1 MPLSD
6 DQLRQIDAIRNENL
20 AGDVGLSLYSATQQ
34 NPDEAARN
42 QKLAADVGLPVDT
55 VGRNYPEVSAQA
67 HRNSF
72 DIDKLVSDS
81 PVTAQ
86 YLSNPDNAAVSHDDI
101 DTLTGIESVMKEDR
115 GFIDN
120 TTRGV
125 ISRTNKLIG
134 DLMEFGGTVA
144 DDLRKVM
151 PIDPGI
157 KIGEDGISWSWDLG
171 EEGLPSAL
179 TVMGQYVSEGEAF
192 RVGYKPDF
200 TWEKLKGDVTPTN
213 LAGYI
218 IEQGVQSLPDMAATI
233 AVLPAYIA
241 SRTQDIA
248 EKRAANDVR
257 TDVTTG
263 DLVDSVVT
271 ATLVSLMER
280 LAAKVVL
287 TPGGF
292 TTATG
297 AAKAVG
303 AAVVTEAGTEF
314 VQEGTEYFGETIGTR
329 KELSG
334 WEALDRA
341 VAGAVVGG
349 PMGGIIRSTTAP
361 FDLYRNRAMKNAEVL
376 VRSTMEQA
384 NIDNMITLA
393 QSSKTSQRA
402 QDQFKSFLSA
412 AGKDR
417 AVYIPASEIQSLIE
431 QGVELPA
438 WITSQAT
445 NPDVDI
451 TIPMDRFATEIA
463 VNPELTATLRPH
475 IKWSSESMTSTEMA
489 ENGESAMQ
497 ALIKRANEDKAVRAE
512 SDRIYDLVKDQII
525 ATGRQGEQTAKWS
538 AAIIPA
544 YVSVLAQRTGK
555 TPTEIYEMM
564 NFRID
569 KMVEGEP
576 TVAQILS
583 QAADEGYEGTSIGE
597 AAEWSAAV
605 AKGLDM
611 SREGRMA
618 RAAEQ
623 GFDVEQIWYHGTT
636 HQFSAFAP
644 MTYLTSS
651 AEEASAYGMQGLRA
665 RMNRQPTLDR
675 YKTFTF
681 TDVGQK
687 LPYYGIIDD
696 AKEDYGDGTYITDEG
711 VVKIEDRITY
721 YADNVVADYDSIEY
735 DPAIG
740 NYSGGLK
747 VDPDAAKQFFDA
759 KIADINEFYDSQ
771 TNDSIGESN
780 QVLPVVIKDGEYKK
794 VDALTANLLG
804 ARLNVDNEQLL
815 EKLEKLQADIN
826 QWISEG
832 YVGIETI
839 SDDGLMLQGVE
850 IPQRIVFNPSNIR
863 SVNAAFDP
871 DSTESANLL
880 AQDALRREVIN
891 IPGRGEIEFGPNEK
905 ARDIARSLGA
915 TLIDEYVPVLRQFA
929 ERIANEFQIMKH
941 NPNDPEV
948 KAAYDAMIKE
958 TMEQYKAI
966 IAATGLEIHFIKG
979 ENPYEATPRLAIL
992 DIVENNRFYVYSTKD
1007 GFGSGPE
1014 QYPGNPLLAETDVMI
1029 DGEPALANDIFR
1041 IVHDYFGHTM
1051 NGVGFRAGG
1060 EENAWQAH
1068 AGMYSRLARRA
1079 MTTETRG
1086 QNSWVNYGP
1095 HGDFN
1100 RTASGADTIYADQK
1114 IGLLP
1119 VWVSEEYYAGETRQY
1134 PESRVGSSG
1143 ELLSPPVENGRI
1155 ELTHFSRTPD
1165 ITRLDPGYYGSNYA
1179 GAEKYRQSQ
1188 PDWLDRT
1195 YYGIKP
1201 GFSGGYK
1208 RESRTGGIQYTTS
1221 VDARLVY
1228 DYDAN
1233 PDNLPR
1239 TSPNSYEKAIRDA
1252 GYVGYWTNHPSLGL
1266 VAASFD
1272 PLYTDK
1278 QQSGVLYQSKS
1289 FRKGTRNLSRYGI
1302 QPGETHK
1309 TRDVAAALEAWARD
1323 KFGTIA
1329 RDDRSPGARD
1339 KIAGWMAEEVLYEM
1353 EHPEKSGVGWYSEK
1367 FQRALNTFGK
1377 VFPELLTDPNR
1388 RDLLTA
1394 LIGIT
1399 SDGLKVVPNFRMAI
1413 DIYANFR
1420 KTGKF
1425 TTEIGHAREAS
1436 ITNNIQK
1443 IQHLYDTMGEQ
1454 GMHDYLMQEATVGEL
1469 KKIAKESG
1477 LKFKSDYKV
1486 DVRLPMAAVI
1496 FGPKLGAFYANLMG
1510 AHGYLTMDRW
1520 WSRSFNRYRGSLVM
1534 APTPVSL
1541 DNFRKLIN
1549 DPTLTDDQVLS
1560 AVVEPHN
1567 NLEARGFKTRLA
1579 VLVGRSEP
1587 KDTVGKAKW
1596 MAEAKAKAGD
1606 NEFSILLHEHNVER
1620 TANTIYKMAFEN
1632 IEDAPFNAGDRSF
1645 MLDSVN
1651 AAQKKLKRRGLD
1663 VSIADI
1669 QAILWY
1675 YEKRLYGDLGARQT
1689 ADVSYE
1695 EAATRVAS
1703 ELDATGERIVPLSEI
1718 TDSEDSGDVS
1728 PGEDTETI
1736 AADEPQQPLTLNQAQ
1751 RNSIGL
1757 YSSLETAIEKLKIQG
1772 WKNEDDTVTGAQLI
1786 EKLQPGKT
1794 EGVKAEEVEWT
1805 GLVDFLEAGDRFTRG
1820 QVLDFVRANGVQVEE
1835 VIADQDVQPVTD
1847 LQWDDEVLADSGMY
1861 EGDTDYY
1868 IDTAADWFDFYNW
1881 LKNNTDD
1888 FLDNIID
1895 PTIHDQVRSLIE
1907 VGDLDELQLV
1917 MERAGL
1923 NYQRTLNAAAESDIE
1938 IEALERARQFYMED
1952 PVTLYTTTTP
1962 TGNSIEIEGSDAT
1975 GYSLRIDGDFIGEP
1989 ASYNTFNDAD
1999 TDALDVALNRGLMS
2013 DQTAANVTRFGDD
2026 RYNMAGRYT
2035 NYRELKLTLPGLTG
2049 DAFVKGEHF
2058 EDPNIVAFLRVDD
2071 RKGEIPFYAADVT
2084 DEMVAGD
2091 TIPDEFYFDK
2101 LGMSWGEY
2109 KRSADV
2115 SEVRVK
2121 TTEETWSKMP
2131 LAQRKEMY
2139 KTAPLIPG
2147 ELYFIE
2153 ELQSDWHQQGRQKG
2167 YQDVDE
2173 NVDIDALMIE
2183 RDALF
2188 NERDELRKKR
2198 EAASTEALATVPGIV
2213 DGEPLMFDGQQ
2224 LTAAKWRAMT
2234 EGLFNNPELDFQR
2247 PEMAAY
2253 ISEKMREFNLFE
2265 LHNQVKAL
2273 DAQARSIAAQIT
2285 GDTDQ
2290 VPNAPFKG
2298 DAWLQLGMKRAIAD
2312 AIDRGADQLAW
2323 SDAEVLV
2330 DRWGDHYRQLYMTQ
2344 YNDKMPSIVKKLTG
2358 QQPRHLDRSG
2368 NPVAVELKMLRNDKQ
2383 IEAQLAD
2390 TGEIFART
2398 YTVDE
2403 DGARVRGSTS
2413 KPERIEDIAELE
2425 SFKGSGDNRL
2435 EVFSHNPTEQEQG
2448 VWVIDI
2454 TPELK
2459 ARFESQSTL
2468 FQEPEAPRGQIEI
2481 LNNERII
2488 RLGKASDLSTFL
2500 HEAGHLFLEVE
2511 KQLEAEGFVN
2521 EDTQA
2526 ILDFVGANSLAE
2538 ITAETP
2544 EGVEMHEKFARAF
2557 EAYLREGKAP
2567 SLSLRNAFAR
2577 IKEWMMRLYQ
2587 SADDLDV
2594 ELDDSIRGVFDRMLA
2609 TETEIK
2615 EAMSNPAYDQY
2626 FKSKEQ
2632 AGMTDAEWADYQK
2645 RVQARK
2651 DKATTTVDAK
2661 LMKEYTSRYTKEWDE
2676 ERKVLIEDEIERLSK
2691 LPVYSMLNDLPAAP
2705 MDYDMVIAAL
2715 GGGKLPGKLI
2725 GKARKVDGIDP
2736 AEYAEV
2742 YGFDTVASMLAE
2754 IQAAPALKKAAFDA
2768 AQARMIEMH
2777 GDILND
2783 GTIEAEVREALHN
2796 DEQAEVLLAELKAL
2810 RPSNRPVINRDYLK
2824 AEAKRLISTMKY
2836 GEIKPN
2842 KFYQAEIKAAK
2853 RAATAEGTAAVYD
2866 AKVQQLVNHYL
2877 YREAVDT
2884 RQQMERDRRYVKR
2897 AQTRKY
2903 DNKIVDA
2910 AYIANIKVLANM
2922 YDFRTE
2928 QLRRDQIDSLLNWYD
2943 AQLSN
2948 ENSLADLQ
2956 LLDPV
2961 LILAVKARRD
2971 GQFQQFKPPTF
2982 DDLTASQLAGVA
2994 DMLKHLRFVGGQNAD
3009 QQTNEIAALRNALT
3023 ESIVQHGGRDVKDPE
3038 TPGRKPAGSDR
3049 FQHLINKLPSLLNL
3063 LRKLDGFEFGPAQE
3077 IIYRLVEDMTNTRLD
3092 LGVKL
3097 YEKFKEEMDGIHNIG
3112 LVGTDWSTDIRKK
3125 FGTNVPGEFSIRT
3138 DAGRTA
3144 TMNSEELF
3152 MLAVYWGTESSREAI
3167 REGHGFSDNDVRRLL
3182 SNLTKDQLKFVNAT
3196 WRVNESVWP
3205 DLSGASIKR
3214 FGTSPEKLDATPF
3227 EVNGVQMTGGHMR
3240 LFYNTLEMEL
3250 KEAQGAGESYATIVP
3265 SKAGSLHERI
3275 GSGGRPVLLDKNSIT
3290 RALDESIHFIAFAEG
3305 SQTIRRLINAKDVQA
3320 VIQQKHG
3327 DGYHKALIEQ
3337 LDNLLRN
3344 KQATEAYPGLSK
3356 LFNLTRKAAT
3366 ARHLM
3371 FSVRNTVQQIGSL
3384 PIAASEVGTVNLFNA
3399 MAKFTTDYGA
3409 SRDFVLERSAFMR
3422 NRTSLVNRE
3431 ANEFLKNAIIATK
3444 FQNTWQK
3451 FVDAGFTPQTVV
3463 DAGIAFPTW
3472 MAKYEQAIAAH
3483 GDERRAQGE
3492 ADAAVAESVGSGADI
3507 HLGGAFNSNTTE
3519 FARTMTLFGSWFNA
3533 YYNRMYRD
3541 TKGFNEWTPASF
3553 ATLVTAP
3560 MMSALLSAVVIMD
3573 FPDDDS
3579 DEEYWAWALKRY
3591 GSFMA
3596 GTVPILRDV
3605 VGFGLTGFSPK
3616 TVLAGAQEG
3625 PARLGQEVEAF
3636 LEGRQ
3641 TGLKTASDVA
3651 KVVTTVVP
3659 VPGSGQITRV
3669 LDYVD
3674 SYYAGKEGEF
3684 SAYQALTEGPNRN
3697 K

>member
-1 MPLSD
+1 VENWNAMMVDALGSNDIPLPPYNFINNLNGTGSVD
-6 DQLRQIDAIRNENL
+6 LLKTLSPGQIADADHGF
-20 AGDVGLSLYSATQQ
+20 A
-34 NPDEAARN
+34 
-42 QKLAADVGLPVDT
+42 
-55 VGRNYPEVSAQA
+55 
-67 HRNSF
+67 
-72 DIDKLVSDS
+72 
-81 PVTAQ
+81 
-86 YLSNPDNAAVSHDDI
+86 NAALFREDYINGRISIEDTGRLFLWSFLSRGVSPY
-101 DTLTGIESVMKEDR
+101 TQESL
-115 GFIDN
+115 FIDSFY
-120 TTRGV
+120 G
-125 ISRTNKLIG
+125 
-134 DLMEFGGTVA
+134 
-144 DDLRKVM
+144 
-151 PIDPGI
+151 IDEWI
-157 KIGEDGISWSWDLG
+157 
-171 EEGLPSAL
+171 
-179 TVMGQYVSEGEAF
+179 
-192 RVGYKPDF
+192 
-200 TWEKLKGDVTPTN
+200 
-213 LAGYI
+213 
-218 IEQGVQSLPDMAATI
+218 
-233 AVLPAYIA
+233 
-241 SRTQDIA
+241 
-248 EKRAANDVR
+248 RAA
-257 TDVTTG
+257 
-263 DLVDSVVT
+263 VDGTLESRMDEYLAWT
-271 ATLVSLMER
+271 A
-280 LAAKVVL
+280 
-287 TPGGF
+287 
-292 TTATG
+292 
-297 AAKAVG
+297 
-303 AAVVTEAGTEF
+303 
-314 VQEGTEYFGETIGTR
+314 
-329 KELSG
+329 
-334 WEALDRA
+334 
-341 VAGAVVGG
+341 
-349 PMGGIIRSTTAP
+349 TTAP
-361 FDLYRNRAMKNAEVL
+361 KGSGQPGAGATHNLNAFGKTFLLKMSENSGDGRSRLQVLHDMMSDKNTTGKEVRRKFL
-376 VRSTMEQA
+376 EMGEGVG
-384 NIDNMITLA
+384 IDNKVVSFTLLVA
-393 QSSKTSQRA
+393 GYEDVMVLDRVQIRELWNDGRFDGVNLYDGYKEDGKPVAGSSFAPLTMGARGLLIYEAIEMGLQAK
-402 QDQFKSFLSA
+402 
-412 AGKDR
+412 
-417 AVYIPASEIQSLIE
+417 IE
-431 QGVELPA
+431 QMYTDVGR
-438 WITSQAT
+438 
-445 NPDVDI
+445 PDAGSVGRYHWETWVASSNQEASHG
-451 TIPMDRFATEIA
+451 TIDA
-463 VNPELTATLRPH
+463 
-475 IKWSSESMTSTEMA
+475 
-489 ENGESAMQ
+489 
-497 ALIKRANEDKAVRAE
+497 
-512 SDRIYDLVKDQII
+512 
-525 ATGRQGEQTAKWS
+525 
-538 AAIIPA
+538 
-544 YVSVLAQRTGK
+544 
-555 TPTEIYEMM
+555 
-564 NFRID
+564 
-569 KMVEGEP
+569 
-576 TVAQILS
+576 ILS
-583 QAADEGYEGTSIGE
+583 QARG
-597 AAEWSAAV
+597 
-605 AKGLDM
+605 
-611 SREGRMA
+611 
-618 RAAEQ
+618 
-623 GFDVEQIWYHGTT
+623 
-636 HQFSAFAP
+636 
-644 MTYLTSS
+644 
-651 AEEASAYGMQGLRA
+651 
-665 RMNRQPTLDR
+665 
-675 YKTFTF
+675 
-681 TDVGQK
+681 
-687 LPYYGIIDD
+687 
-696 AKEDYGDGTYITDEG
+696 
-711 VVKIEDRITY
+711 
-721 YADNVVADYDSIEY
+721 
-735 DPAIG
+735 
-740 NYSGGLK
+740 
-747 VDPDAAKQFFDA
+747 
-759 KIADINEFYDSQ
+759 
-771 TNDSIGESN
+771 
-780 QVLPVVIKDGEYKK
+780 
-794 VDALTANLLG
+794 
-804 ARLNVDNEQLL
+804 
-815 EKLEKLQADIN
+815 
-826 QWISEG
+826 
-832 YVGIETI
+832 
-839 SDDGLMLQGVE
+839 
-850 IPQRIVFNPSNIR
+850 
-863 SVNAAFDP
+863 
-871 DSTESANLL
+871 ST
-880 AQDALRREVIN
+880 
-891 IPGRGEIEFGPNEK
+891 
-905 ARDIARSLGA
+905 
-915 TLIDEYVPVLRQFA
+915 
-929 ERIANEFQIMKH
+929 
-941 NPNDPEV
+941 
-948 KAAYDAMIKE
+948 
-958 TMEQYKAI
+958 
-966 IAATGLEIHFIKG
+966 
-979 ENPYEATPRLAIL
+979 
-992 DIVENNRFYVYSTKD
+992 
-1007 GFGSGPE
+1007 
-1014 QYPGNPLLAETDVMI
+1014 
-1029 DGEPALANDIFR
+1029 
-1041 IVHDYFGHTM
+1041 
-1051 NGVGFRAGG
+1051 
-1060 EENAWQAH
+1060 
-1068 AGMYSRLARRA
+1068 
-1079 MTTETRG
+1079 
-1086 QNSWVNYGP
+1086 
-1095 HGDFN
+1095 
-1100 RTASGADTIYADQK
+1100 
-1114 IGLLP
+1114 
-1119 VWVSEEYYAGETRQY
+1119 
-1134 PESRVGSSG
+1134 
-1143 ELLSPPVENGRI
+1143 
-1155 ELTHFSRTPD
+1155 
-1165 ITRLDPGYYGSNYA
+1165 
-1179 GAEKYRQSQ
+1179 
-1188 PDWLDRT
+1188 
-1195 YYGIKP
+1195 
-1201 GFSGGYK
+1201 
-1208 RESRTGGIQYTTS
+1208 
-1221 VDARLVY
+1221 
-1228 DYDAN
+1228 
-1233 PDNLPR
+1233 
-1239 TSPNSYEKAIRDA
+1239 
-1252 GYVGYWTNHPSLGL
+1252 
-1266 VAASFD
+1266 
-1272 PLYTDK
+1272 
-1278 QQSGVLYQSKS
+1278 
-1289 FRKGTRNLSRYGI
+1289 
-1302 QPGETHK
+1302 
-1309 TRDVAAALEAWARD
+1309 AALEGVTA
-1323 KFGTIA
+1323 KEGEYGTYA
-1329 RDDRSPGARD
+1329 YGARYGRD
-1339 KIAGWMAEEVLYEM
+1339 GNGVPYFLYSVPGQADYIFTVPQFRKFLDGIKVKDNGIIPSGFKVTQSGNEPWFMRPEVNIDN
-1353 EHPEKSGVGWYSEK
+1353 
-1367 FQRALNTFGK
+1367 LNTLAATIGARYEPDTISAEDAGAGQDTP
-1377 VFPELLTDPNR
+1377 VTNRLATDQPGTTG
-1388 RDLLTA
+1388 TA
-1394 LIGIT
+1394 
-1399 SDGLKVVPNFRMAI
+1399 
-1413 DIYANFR
+1413 
-1420 KTGKF
+1420 TGK
-1425 TTEIGHAREAS
+1425 
-1436 ITNNIQK
+1436 
-1443 IQHLYDTMGEQ
+1443 
-1454 GMHDYLMQEATVGEL
+1454 
-1469 KKIAKESG
+1469 
-1477 LKFKSDYKV
+1477 
-1486 DVRLPMAAVI
+1486 
-1496 FGPKLGAFYANLMG
+1496 
-1510 AHGYLTMDRW
+1510 
-1520 WSRSFNRYRGSLVM
+1520 
-1534 APTPVSL
+1534 
-1541 DNFRKLIN
+1541 
-1549 DPTLTDDQVLS
+1549 
-1560 AVVEPHN
+1560 
-1567 NLEARGFKTRLA
+1567 
-1579 VLVGRSEP
+1579 
-1587 KDTVGKAKW
+1587 
-1596 MAEAKAKAGD
+1596 
-1606 NEFSILLHEHNVER
+1606 
-1620 TANTIYKMAFEN
+1620 
-1632 IEDAPFNAGDRSF
+1632 
-1645 MLDSVN
+1645 
-1651 AAQKKLKRRGLD
+1651 
-1663 VSIADI
+1663 
-1669 QAILWY
+1669 
-1675 YEKRLYGDLGARQT
+1675 
-1689 ADVSYE
+1689 
-1695 EAATRVAS
+1695 
-1703 ELDATGERIVPLSEI
+1703 
-1718 TDSEDSGDVS
+1718 
-1728 PGEDTETI
+1728 
-1736 AADEPQQPLTLNQAQ
+1736 LTLNQAQ

-1847 LQWDDEVLADSGMY
+1847 LQWDDEVLDDSGMY

-1999 TDALDVALNRGLMS
+1999 TDALDVALNRGLMGT
-2013 DQTAANVTRFGDD
+2013 QTGTEIPRFGG
-2026 RYNMAGRYT
+2026 REYNMAGRYT

-2071 RKGEIPFYAADVT
+2071 RKGQPLEAEPVS
-2084 DEMVAGD
+2084 DELVASD
-2091 TIPDEFYFDK
+2091 AVPDELYFQAQ
-2101 LGMSWGEY
+2101 GFTWGEY
-2109 KRSADV
+2109 KASPDADQARID
-2115 SEVRVK
+2115 RV
-2121 TTEETWSKMP
+2121 EASWRGMSIE
-2131 LAQRKEMY
+2131 ARKDMY
-2139 KTAPLIPG
+2139 RTGPTIAPSI
-2147 ELYFIE
+2147 YFIE
-2153 ELQSDWHQQGRQKG
+2153 ELQSDWHQQGREFG
-2167 YQDVDE
+2167 YVGVEPDL
-2173 NVDIDALMIE
+2173 DIDALMRE
-2183 RDALF
+2183 R
-2188 NERDELRKKR
+2188 E
-2198 EAASTEALATVPGIV
+2198 SLATEMV
-2213 DGEPLMFDGQQ
+2213 
-2224 LTAAKWRAMT
+2224 TAAKEFDKLYFATFDQFIQNPPMFNGEQLTYSKWKTMSQ
-2234 EGLFNNPELDFQR
+2234 GLFNDPSLDFGR
-2247 PEMAAY
+2247 PEMASFIVDAMESAGLFDSY
-2253 ISEKMREFNLFE
+2253 NALNDLRE
-2265 LHNQVKAL
+2265 QIVAL
-2273 DAQARSIAAQIT
+2273 DQQIT
-2285 GDTDQ
+2285 GEAAPQ
-2290 VPNAPFKG
+2290 AVPDAPYKG
-2298 DAWLQLGMKRAIAD
+2298 DAWLTLALKRAVLD
-2312 AIDRGADQLAW
+2312 AVDRGSDQLAW
-2323 SDAEVLV
+2323 SDSQVLV
-2330 DRWGDHYRQLYMTQ
+2330 ERWSEEYRTLYMTQ
-2344 YNDKMPSIVKKLTG
+2344 YNDKMPSIIKKLTG
-2358 QQPRHLDRSG
+2358 QTPRHVQTDGVTPIDRDLKILREDKHIQAVFDGVDFIKAVNSKEFTNLMETGGDEWREIMNSADVQEAIG
-2368 NPVAVELKMLRNDKQ
+2368 NNDSQLFLVAFREQAK
-2383 IEAQLAD
+2383 LAGLVD
-2390 TGEIFART
+2390 GGGSDAWKAATNSPAFFKAIHSQPPRVFARV
-2398 YTVDE
+2398 YSVDDKGKRE
-2403 DGARVRGSTS
+2403 TGSTS
-2413 KPERIEDIAELE
+2413 IPAEIHSMKVLENFKEFANKKHNQRVEVFNDNPKAQDEGMWIIDVTPELE
-2425 SFKGSGDNRL
+2425 SKI
-2435 EVFSHNPTEQEQG
+2435 EVT
-2448 VWVIDI
+2448 
-2454 TPELK
+2454 
-2459 ARFESQSTL
+2459 STL
-2468 FQEPEAPRGQIEI
+2468 FQQEEAPRGQIEI

-3112 LVGTDWSTDIRKK
+3112 LVGTDWSTDMRKK

-3227 EVNGVQMTGGHMR
+3227 EINGVQMTGGHMR

-3541 TKGFNEWTPASF
+3541 TKGFSEWTPASF
-3553 ATLVTAP
+3553 ATLVYVP

-3641 TGLKTASDVA
+3641 TALKTASDVA